1 MESSELLR
9 YRSDRNR
16 LRDPDLD
23 PDDPDEGDVAVI
35 FPVRLEGRYGHI
47 IQFFSGS
54 FLISLIS
61 FYAKRCV
68 YYCRYTDE
76 GVYGRTYIIHKCIL
90 IPGHE

>member
-47 IQFFSGS
+47 IQIFSGS

-61 FYAKRCV
+61 FYSKGCV
-68 YYCRYTDE
+68 YYVDT
-76 GVYGRTYIIHKCIL
+76 RTKGSMVEHT
-90 IPGHE
+90 